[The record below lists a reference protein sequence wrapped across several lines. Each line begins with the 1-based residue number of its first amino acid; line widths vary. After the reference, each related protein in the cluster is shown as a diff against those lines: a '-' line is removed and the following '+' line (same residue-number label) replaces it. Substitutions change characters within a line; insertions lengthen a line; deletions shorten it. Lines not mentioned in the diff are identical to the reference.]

1 MAKGNKGSFL
11 NIEIFHFGRKTGTIV
26 ENPVEIYNYNISSFI
41 NKNSVKAIKPRTQ
54 VYLVPCNNSH
64 SRHRIGDGECEFL
77 SPEMPQ
83 SQAMVNALL
92 LENANHM
99 DPLVIE
105 VGESLEKVTK
115 NGYAIYKQ
123 VEIPELLI
131 ESRCTY

>member
-1 MAKGNKGSFL
+1 MAKGNRGSFL
-11 NIEIFHFGRKTGTIV
+11 NIEIFHFGRKPGTIV

-92 LENANHM
+92 LEKCKPYGSISNRSGRK
-99 DPLVIE
+99 P
-105 VGESLEKVTK
+105 
-115 NGYAIYKQ
+115 
-123 VEIPELLI
+123 
-131 ESRCTY
+131 